1 MRVKDDTLD
10 PAYFAKMPRK
20 ASGGTGSSY
29 DDSELREMIRV
40 LQVTINE
47 MQTVINNTQTTI
59 NEMQTT
65 INNMQIEIDELKAK
79 QVHTELTAAEYES
92 LSEEDKLKDMEYFV
106 TEG

>member
-20 ASGGTGSSY
+20 ASGGTGGSY

-40 LQVTINE
+40 LQV
-47 MQTVINNTQTTI
+47 TI

-79 QVHTELTAAEYES
+79 QVHTELTAAEYEG
-92 LSEEDKLKDMEYFV
+92 LSEEDKMKDMEYFV

>member
-1 MRVKDDTLD
+1 MILFQEQMRVKDDTLD

-47 MQTVINNTQTTI
+47 MQT
-59 NEMQTT
+59 T

-79 QVHTELTAAEYES
+79 QVHAELTAAEYES
-92 LSEEDKLKDMEYFV
+92 LSEEDKMKDMEYFV